1 MVARPWVQR
10 VVSEPG
16 EPWAEGIRGKFE
28 RRLGADLG
36 GVRVHAYGAP
46 AIESTNALDALAYT
60 VGSDIVFA
68 QGSLDHKNP
77 KEHRLLAHEITHV
90 VQQTSP
96 TKRVAA
102 TPRSEPDT
110 PALSPVARS
119 IQRTACQDAA
129 RLHAVRAGRP
139 VPAATE
145 PTAESRAAEDA
156 SWAAAASA
164 IDFAATVLES
174 PVGRGILSMLPGP
187 AGMVG
192 GSSTPSSL
200 RLVSAVLPEI
210 RSVWDLLSN
219 PALLMARVRTFV
231 DSHMEGVPEFAR
243 ARLAGATFET
253 LRDSRH
259 MVAIGLAV
267 GDSVAE
273 LLTNWTTPFVTAW
286 NTFISPF
293 DVDAEMA
300 DLACIQERYAAGE
313 IDTFEA
319 YSAVYGWIVGW
330 VNRYSVYVTIALVG
344 GGGLIGATGG
354 TVGGGAVGAAAGGA
368 PAAPGA
374 AAGGGGG
381 FFAGA
386 GAGWA
391 IAEEI
396 GLGVL
401 ALNAAHMLLEV
412 SAAVARLEENDR
424 LVEADAAA
432 GRTPSAEERERRTRQ
447 EQAAYSGIAQVI
459 VGLGIMGSLV
469 LLGTFGPQLARVAVA
484 SLSRRYPSLARFLAS
499 AGERFERSSVR
510 QALREFDE
518 GSAGMRERL
527 GGRPTRREPE
537 PRRDAQPDPARTG
550 EPDPD
555 PPSRAEPDP
564 EPPRAAEPDLDPP
577 RTVDPDPPRA
587 VEPDPGPPR
596 ALEPDPDPPRT
607 AEPEAPR
614 AAELDSPSAAEP
626 EASPVT
632 ALAAPPVRRTL
643 RSDLATRID
652 QAIELAPAS
661 SPFRGRLLALRD
673 ALRRAA
679 RELTNRSR
687 TRSVTP
693 DSVSAIE
700 GEFVRRME
708 DLASDFE
715 VEGDRAVADALRGG
729 ESPSSSSADVAG
741 VLDDVSEGTGRGR
754 AIDPRDPAGTA
765 GDPALPEGT
774 TDPGSRA
781 IGRRARGALRRRAG
795 PAPEGWQN
803 HHIVPLELR
812 EHPAVYDY
820 DRVVM
825 GVDNPRDIRSIGD
838 RFVDSEANNLPMPST
853 AETAGSSGVTVHRG
867 SHPEYTAYVEGRL
880 DALWAERANLN
891 DAEFARRFDAVVGD
905 AEVVLGSGAWGPQ
918 MRPPRAPDP

>member
-1 MVARPWVQR
+1 M
-10 VVSEPG
+10 
-16 EPWAEGIRGKFE
+16 
-28 RRLGADLG
+28 
-36 GVRVHAYGAP
+36 
-46 AIESTNALDALAYT
+46 
-60 VGSDIVFA
+60 
-68 QGSLDHKNP
+68 
-77 KEHRLLAHEITHV
+77 
-90 VQQTSP
+90 
-96 TKRVAA
+96 
-102 TPRSEPDT
+102 
-110 PALSPVARS
+110 
-119 IQRTACQDAA
+119 
-129 RLHAVRAGRP
+129 HAVRAERP

-145 PTAESRAAEDA
+145 PSAESQAAEDA

-164 IDFAATVLES
+164 IDFAATLLES

-200 RLVSAVLPEI
+200 RLVAAVLPEI
-210 RSVWDLLSN
+210 RSVWNLLSN
-219 PALLMARVRTFV
+219 PELLMVLVRIFV
-231 DSHMEGVPEFAR
+231 DSHLAGLPEVVR
-243 ARLAGATFET
+243 ARLAEETFEA
-253 LRDSRH
+253 LRGSRH

-313 IDTFEA
+313 INTFEA
-319 YSAVYGWIVGW
+319 YAAVYGWIVGW
-330 VNRYSVYVTIALVG
+330 VNRYSLYVTIALIG
-344 GGGLIGATGG
+344 GGGLIGAAGG

-374 AAGGGGG
+374 AVGGGGG

-386 GAGWA
+386 GAGWI

-412 SAAVARLEENDR
+412 SSAVARLEENDR

-469 LLGTFGPQLARVAVA
+469 LLGTFGPQFARVAVA

-499 AGERFERSSVR
+499 AGERFERSSFR

-537 PRRDAQPDPARTG
+537 PSRDAEPDQPRAG

-555 PPSRAEPDP
+555 TPSSAEPDP
-564 EPPRAAEPDLDPP
+564 G
-577 RTVDPDPPRA
+577 PPRA
-587 VEPDPGPPR
+587 VEPDPGPT
-596 ALEPDPDPPRT
+596 RT
-607 AEPEAPR
+607 TEPEAPH

-632 ALAAPPVRRTL
+632 ALATPPVRRTL

-652 QAIELAPAS
+652 QAIELVPAS
-661 SPFRGRLLALRD
+661 SPFRLRRRLLALRD
-673 ALRRAA
+673 ALRLAA
-679 RELTNRSR
+679 RELKDRSR

-729 ESPSSSSADVAG
+729 ESPSSSSADIAG

-781 IGRRARGALRRRAG
+781 IGRRARGALRRRVG

-812 EHPAVYDY
+812 EHPAVYEY

-825 GVDNPRDIRSIGD
+825 GVDNPRDIRRIGD

-880 DALWAERANLN
+880 DALWAERANLSE
-891 DAEFARRFDAVVGD
+891 AEFARRFDAVVGD
-905 AEVVLGSGAWGPQ
+905 AEVLLGSGRWGPQ
-918 MRPPRAPDP
+918 MRPPREPGT